1 LLKHGDYNRAIQLA
15 KQSLEVVPQQ
25 WQTYAYLMQLYTDMD
40 SLPRAEEVARNAPKS
55 VDVEMGWIAIATGL
69 WQNKNDKVRAYQILN
84 GILERNPNHEN
95 AYQQLLRIYYQDKQ
109 YDSLENLLNRWGST
123 HPNDTDVQAA
133 LADVR
138 RLKSTDTLR
147 TGVRVRQV
155 DVPSDS
161 K

>member
-1 LLKHGDYNRAIQLA
+1 LG
-15 KQSLEVVPQQ
+15 VVPGQ

-40 SLPRAEEVARNAPKS
+40 SLPRAEEIARNAPRS

-69 WQNKNDKVRAYQILN
+69 WQNNKDKARAYQILN

-109 YDSLENLLNRWGST
+109 YDSLENLLGRWASN
-123 HPNDTDVQAA
+123 HPNDTDVQEA
-133 LADVR
+133 LAEVR

-155 DVPSDS
+155 DVPRDTQ
-161 K
+161 